1 MRRCLEREAAA
12 FRNGSVRGTGAQL
25 SRKTTRRGAAKRGQK
40 TAPVQKR
47 PARKQDKSVFPQRA
61 TVLRRIGIWLTT
73 RMAFRPRVSPSVLL
87 HGVAGFCAIAAIL
100 GLGGAPK
107 IFALFS
113 DPGVT
118 QALHSASPGDEREP
132 GALETCQTGGKA
144 GELEAWSENHGPK
157 PGRSAARPA
166 PCETAASWPARN
178 RASRTAH
185 AAWPA
190 ANAERGVASASRPG
204 GDGERLVRKPIL
216 RCGEDALG
224 PGREIPVDATG
235 GPRYGMIQFKDTLP
249 LNDGE
254 VIFTFDDGPHPKRTP
269 QILDILDRYCVK
281 AVFFMIGEMAQR
293 SPELVREIDRR
304 GHIVATHTWSHPVS
318 LNFVSEKRAGEQIEQ
333 GIAAVADALGRP
345 PAPFFRFP
353 GLGQSETLLE
363 FLAER
368 DIAAWSVDAIAGD
381 SEGVS
386 ARRMPGR
393 LMSRLKKYGRGILLF
408 HDIKRSTVQA
418 LPDIMEELREDGYRA
433 ARVVSKGPVLKVP
446 ELTATVKK
454 HRRGGRQ
461 AEHDHGSGKRRYR

>member
-1 MRRCLEREAAA
+1 M
-12 FRNGSVRGTGAQL
+12 
-25 SRKTTRRGAAKRGQK
+25 
-40 TAPVQKR
+40 
-47 PARKQDKSVFPQRA
+47 
-61 TVLRRIGIWLTT
+61 RRIGGWLAA
-73 RMAFRPRVSPSVLL
+73 RLAFPQSWRPRVSPIALL

-100 GLGGAPK
+100 SLVGAPK
-107 IFALFS
+107 MFALFS

-118 QALHSASPGDEREP
+118 QALYGARPGAEREP

-144 GELEAWSENHGPK
+144 GELAAWSENHGPK
-157 PGRSAARPA
+157 PGRSEARPSS
-166 PCETAASWPARN
+166 CERAAAWPARN

-185 AAWPA
+185 AAWPGT
-190 ANAERGVASASRPG
+190 NAERGVASASRPG
-204 GDGERLVRKPIL
+204 GEGERLVRKPIL
-216 RCGEDALG
+216 RCGEAALG

-249 LNDGE
+249 LNDKE
-254 VIFTFDDGPHPKRTP
+254 VVFTFDDGPHPKRTP
-269 QILDILDRYCVK
+269 QILDILDRYCVR
-281 AVFFMIGEMAQR
+281 AVFFVIGEVAQR
-293 SPELVREIDRR
+293 YPHLVREIDRR

-318 LNFVSEKRAGEQIEQ
+318 LNFVSRQRAEEQIEQ

-353 GLGQSETLLE
+353 GLGQSEMLLD

-386 ARRMPGR
+386 ARRMPRR

-408 HDIKRSTVQA
+408 HDIKRTTVQA
-418 LPDIMEELREDGYRA
+418 LPVIMEELREEGYRA
-433 ARVVSKGPVLKVP
+433 AHVLSKGPVLTVP

-454 HRRGGRQ
+454 PRRRGRQ
-461 AEHDHGSGKRRYR
+461 ADFHHGRGKRRYR